1 MDPPD
6 DFIASKGPSSIP
18 SITSEDNF
26 PNVPIECMP
35 TANVPV
41 NGPSPVIGKKTN
53 AKINSGK
60 ALIAFNIC
68 LVVLLTI
75 PTATFWAAKK
85 DTGKLNIAPITVP
98 AHAINKDSKTLG
110 IILSNAS

>member
-75 PTATFWAAKK
+75 P
-85 DTGKLNIAPITVP
+85 LLMQMVQR
-98 AHAINKDSKTLG
+98 L
-110 IILSNAS
+110 